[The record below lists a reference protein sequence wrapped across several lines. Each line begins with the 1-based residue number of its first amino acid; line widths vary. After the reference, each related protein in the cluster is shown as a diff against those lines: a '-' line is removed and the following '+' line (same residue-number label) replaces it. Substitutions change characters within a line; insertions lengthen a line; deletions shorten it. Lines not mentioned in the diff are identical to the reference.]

1 MKKFLITLLI
11 LALILS
17 GTNLTAVHADE
28 LTPASDDSVLNQN
41 IVFSQDDNPI
51 TGSSK
56 INVNKVIKAEIKMS
70 VNLDPDAAG
79 HSCITKNN
87 YITYA
92 LKVHLQH
99 RLRIRIVVKPQQ
111 KPYLQEI
118 LQVT

>member
-56 INVNKVIKAEIKMS
+56 INVNKVIKAGLCQVLVGKF
-70 VNLDPDAAG
+70 
-79 HSCITKNN
+79 
-87 YITYA
+87 
-92 LKVHLQH
+92 
-99 RLRIRIVVKPQQ
+99 
-111 KPYLQEI
+111 PYLFLLSLFFIFLYHKQA
-118 LQVT
+118 QVVC